1 MLCKSFFVIFFIL
14 AIVVLIRINGVMASV
29 IASSVVDRGFKPRSV
44 QTKNYK
50 ISIFFFSAKH
60 VSSRRKSKDW
70 LARNQYN
77 VSEYCCKH
85 VDVVQSGSRH
95 HLIEN

>member
-50 ISIFFFSAKH
+50 ISIVFFSAKH
-60 VSSRRKSKDW
+60 VASRRKSKDW

-77 VSEYCCKH
+77 VFEWDSMSIR
-85 VDVVQSGSRH
+85 V
-95 HLIEN
+95 LL